1 MNQNPEQIARDKID
15 KQLIACGWVIQ
26 DKGKINLNAA
36 PGVVV
41 RYFLTQDGKE
51 TDYVLFINK
60 TPVGIIESKRE
71 EDIIKNKF
79 FPVTLSAG

>member
-1 MNQNPEQIARDKID
+1 MVGLFRTKER
-15 KQLIACGWVIQ
+15 Q
-26 DKGKINLNAA
+26 DKNFVVAA
-36 PGVVV
+36 PDVVV

-79 FPVTLSAG
+79 FPVTLSAGW